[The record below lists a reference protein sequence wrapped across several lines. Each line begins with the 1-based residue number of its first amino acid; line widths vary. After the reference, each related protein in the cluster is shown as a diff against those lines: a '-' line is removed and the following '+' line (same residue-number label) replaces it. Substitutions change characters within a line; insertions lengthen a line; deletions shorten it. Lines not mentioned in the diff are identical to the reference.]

1 MLDYRC
7 IENRHNSLLGRC
19 VSVEHTSTGGKKEMN
34 GESRKDFA
42 VALVSFAI
50 GAAIAGVLGNSKA
63 REKLVVGSKKL
74 VENFRKSE

>member
-1 MLDYRC
+1 
-7 IENRHNSLLGRC
+7 
-19 VSVEHTSTGGKKEMN
+19 MN

-63 REKLVVGSKKL
+63 REKLVEGSKKL